1 MTRFVLLAV
10 IASLIA
16 SNAGAEDVTGN
27 WHQWRGPHSK
37 GVAPESDPPIEWDEQ
52 TNIKWKVEV
61 PGNGSSTPIVWGNQ
75 VFILTAVKT
84 DRVADQLPEFVE
96 PESRGGN
103 PFKIKPPTNYHK
115 FIVMSFDRQTGDV
128 LWQDTATEQVPHE
141 AYHRDHGYASAS
153 PTTDGEYLY
162 ASFGS
167 RGIYCYDMQ
176 GHKVWDRD
184 LGDMYVM
191 RYFGEG
197 ISPVLYGDSLI
208 VNWDHEGDS
217 FVVCLDAKTGVD
229 KWKVERK
236 TGTTWSTPLVLE
248 HGGKTHVIISGGDRL
263 HSYDLATGKVIWE
276 CGRAQAAAIPVPV
289 ATDELVFSM
298 TGYPQTSRTLF
309 AIPIDS
315 TGDLTD
321 QDKLAWSRDRGTP
334 YIPSPVLLGE
344 TLYYVSSNNGILS
357 SVNAST
363 GDPIIDQKRVTGVR
377 NIYSSPV
384 AAAGRIYLTGRD
396 GKTVVIKDGPELEVI
411 ATNELDD
418 RIDASAAIAGD
429 ELFLRGKKYLY
440 CISK

>member
-27 WHQWRGPHSK
+27 WHQWRGPDSR
-37 GVAPESDPPIEWDEQ
+37 GVAPDSDPPIEWDEQ

-84 DRVADQLPEFVE
+84 DRVGDALPEVEE
-96 PESRGGN
+96 PETRGGN
-103 PFKIKPPTNYHK
+103 PFKIKPPTNYHQ
-115 FIVMSFDRQTGDV
+115 FIVMSFDRQTGKV
-128 LWQDTATEQVPHE
+128 LWQDTATEQLPHE
-141 AYHRDHGYASAS
+141 AYHHDHGYASAS
-153 PTTDGEYLY
+153 PTTDGKHLY

-176 GHKVWDRD
+176 GNKVWDRD
-184 LGDMYVM
+184 LGDMQVM

-197 ISPVLYGDSLI
+197 ISPALYGDSLI
-208 VNWDHEGDS
+208 VTWDHEGDS
-217 FVVCLDAKTGVD
+217 FVVCLDAKSGD
-229 KWKVERK
+229 EKWKVPRK
-236 TGTTWSTPLVLE
+236 TGTSWSTPLVLE
-248 HGGKTHVIISGGDRL
+248 HDGKAQVIISGGDRL

-276 CGRAQAAAIPVPV
+276 CGRAPAAAIPVPV
-289 ATDELVFSM
+289 ATDKLVFSM

-309 AIPIDS
+309 AVPIDS

-334 YIPSPVLLGE
+334 YVPSPVLLGD
-344 TLYYVSSNNGILS
+344 TLYYVSSNSGILS